1 MCLIL
6 RRNILSNPEVALKSW
21 PRIMRRV
28 GTLKNLCGN
37 WATITYFKKGDCSK
51 LREAPT
57 LSNSSE
63 LSHVPVCDILVK
75 YKNVTLLANDGV
87 SDYAIS
93 EVQSIEQQSKA
104 MDITEP

>member
-1 MCLIL
+1 M
-6 RRNILSNPEVALKSW
+6 
-21 PRIMRRV
+21 
-28 GTLKNLCGN
+28 GTLKNLYGN

-63 LSHVPVCDILVK
+63 LSRVPVCDILGK

-87 SDYAIS
+87 SVYAIS
-93 EVQSIEQQSKA
+93 EVQSIEQQSEA
-104 MDITEP
+104 MDITEPWFYQASCKGTEFQSRWKMQLVLVWRC